1 MYGSNRYKQ
10 NHMNTAQP
18 GDLVVMLYDGIV
30 RFLTNAVRASEESDP
45 ATTGYSITRALDIIA
60 YLQAILRSDVAPELA
75 DRLDSAYSAWSTGLV
90 KANIDRDPEALRE
103 ILGQVQG
110 LRDAWNEANEMV
122 KSGETEA
129 KDTTAAA

>member
-30 RFLTNAVRASEESDP
+30 RFLTNAIDACESDDP
-45 ATTGYSITRALDIIA
+45 ANTGHSITRAMDIIA

-75 DRLDSAYSAWSTGLV
+75 DRLDAAYSAWSTALV
-90 KANIDRDPEALRE
+90 KANIDRSPEALRE
-103 ILGQVQG
+103 ILEQVQG
-110 LRDAWNEANEMV
+110 LRDAWDQANEMV
-122 KSGETEA
+122 KSGEA

>member
-18 GDLVVMLYDGIV
+18 GDLVIMLYDGIV
-30 RFLTNAVRASEESDP
+30 RFLTTAASASEENDP
-45 ATTGYSITRALDIIA
+45 ANTGYSITRALDIIA

-90 KANIDRDPEALRE
+90 RANIDGNSDGIHE
-103 ILGQVQG
+103 ILDQVNG

-122 KSGETEA
+122 KSGEA

>member
-10 NHMNTAQP
+10 NHMSTAQP

-30 RFLTNAVRASEESDP
+30 RFITNAAKACEDNDP
-45 ATTGYSITRALDIIA
+45 ANTGYSITRALDIIA

-75 DRLDSAYSAWSTGLV
+75 GRLDDAYSSWSTALV
-90 KANIDRDPEALRE
+90 KSNINRDPEEMRE

-122 KSGETEA
+122 KSGEA